1 MVDVNLMK
9 KRVSGFIVLEIC
21 KANPNGS
28 PDDNNRPRTFDRDG
42 REYGFMTP
50 MCLKRKIRDFFVDH
64 RSICFQEFCATMGL
78 NPERFWIYESKER
91 SFVGKSAPEAA
102 KAARELAQN
111 HPDEFLNMFI
121 DMRLFG
127 GMLLEQDSSKEK
139 KKGEKN
145 DKFVK
150 TGPITIAPAVS
161 VSPIDIVEVTVAK
174 TAINDESEKANE
186 QTLGPAAFKMIP
198 HALYVC
204 EFSINPHLAH
214 HTLMSVEDVEAFQ
227 AMLPYMF
234 SVDESVAR
242 PGGSIR
248 PIHIF
253 WKEHENSLGSF
264 NEFEF
269 WNSLRPTAKVANP
282 TCLADYNIPDGK
294 EQGIKDLMATSIV
307 VPKKAG

>member
-1 MVDVNLMK
+1 MVNLMK
-9 KRVSGFIVLEIC
+9 KRVSGLMVLEIC

-64 RSICFQEFCATMGL
+64 RSVCFQELCATMGL
-78 NPERFWIYESKER
+78 DPERFHIYESKER
-91 SFVGKSAPEAA
+91 GFVGKSAPEAA
-102 KAARELAQN
+102 KLARELAQSD
-111 HPDEFLNMFI
+111 PAAFLERYY
-121 DMRLFG
+121 DMRDFG

-161 VSPIDIVEVTVAK
+161 VGPITIVEVTVAK

-214 HTLMSVEDVEAFQ
+214 HTNLSVEDVEVLKAV
-227 AMLPYMF
+227 LPYMF

-253 WKEHENSLGSF
+253 WKEHQNSLGSF

-269 WNSLRPTAKVANP
+269 WNSLRPTSKVAEP

-294 EQGIKDLMATSIV
+294 AEGVTDLMATSIV